1 MYRRVSFR
9 VGTLH
14 NRTHNNW
21 VSRWPVHFSALS
33 LVTIPYSSEKSGEN
47 SQSRLDAS
55 SVHSL
60 LEAETAYFIPFHFF
74 FSATDWGTF

>member
-1 MYRRVSFR
+1 M
-9 VGTLH
+9 
-14 NRTHNNW
+14 
-21 VSRWPVHFSALS
+21 
-33 LVTIPYSSEKSGEN
+33 TIPYSSEKSGEN

-74 FSATDWGTF
+74 LMLRVGELFSSGLVLSKVGRVL